1 MDAFAHYPRTPAE
14 GLRRTPPAPRPAPLP
29 ARIGHADTL
38 AARRD
43 QCPRCRALATAPRVS
58 SYQPGGV
65 IAHHWQCECCNSGW
79 DTFFQPLLV

>member
-1 MDAFAHYPRTPAE
+1 MDAFAHYPRTQAE
-14 GLRRTPPAPRPAPLP
+14 GTP
-29 ARIGHADTL
+29 T
-38 AARRD
+38 ARRD
-43 QCPRCRALATAPRVS
+43 QCPRCRTLAAGPRVS

>member
-14 GLRRTPPAPRPAPLP
+14 GLRRTPPTRRPASLP
-29 ARIGHADTL
+29 ARIGHADTPT
-38 AARRD
+38 ARRD
-43 QCPRCRALATAPRVS
+43 QCPRCRALAAGPRVS

-65 IAHHWQCECCNSGW
+65 IAHHWQCEGCNSGW